1 MVEENVPGIQKE
13 VEYEYEES
21 KGSLSNRSNEARE
34 EVTSEYSDISQEAK
48 VYEEAIIYIAKTNIE
63 KIGGSKLPNAFENN
77 QKDNRVS
84 TPDGHFY
91 LKVGVSSAEQLIL
104 GSSFKEGVR
113 HLEPNSRLLIEV
125 KTKLPRDIGK
135 LGKQIKK
142 SYNQLEKL
150 YKEYNLSSVEITN
163 SSIGNYLIVFNGS
176 DPSNLEEYF
185 EDLKSNLPVNVQ
197 NIIGIIYCT
206 KPLANS
212 LQKRI
217 KDEKSKMMKEVI
229 KNQVIEEMKEE
240 REQFDKQVIEE
251 MKKREQFAKQVI
263 EEMKKREQFAEQ
275 VIEEMKKREQFAKQ
289 VIEEM
294 KKREQFAEQVIEETK
309 KREQFGKQIEVNQ
322 MQLAKQIEEAKQLA
336 KQIEEANQ
344 VAKQIEEAKQVAKQI
359 EEANQVA
366 KQIANQKQ
374 MWSKKVKYKKK

>member
-163 SSIGNYLIVFNGS
+163 SSIGNYLIVFNGT
-176 DPSNLEEYF
+176 DPRDCKKYF
-185 EDLKSNLPVNVQ
+185 KDLKGKLPGNVRK
-197 NIIGIIYCT
+197 IIGILYCANT
-206 KPLANS
+206 LAKQLKEEISVKKKETYENE
-212 LQKRI
+212 I
-217 KDEKSKMMKEVI
+217 KED
-229 KNQVIEEMKEE
+229 MKEE
-240 REQFDKQVIEE
+240 RKLLFEERKQFSEERKQLT
-251 MKKREQFAKQVI
+251 EQFAKLM
-263 EEMKKREQFAEQ
+263 EDTKM
-275 VIEEMKKREQFAKQ
+275 QFAKQ
-289 VIEEM
+289 MEEDRKLLFEERKQFNKERKQFNEERNQFYSNRRG
-294 KKREQFAEQVIEETK
+294 KK
-309 KREQFGKQIEVNQ
+309 KQQ
-322 MQLAKQIEEAKQLA
+322 Y
-336 KQIEEANQ
+336 
-344 VAKQIEEAKQVAKQI
+344 
-359 EEANQVA
+359 
-366 KQIANQKQ
+366 
-374 MWSKKVKYKKK
+374 WKKVSN

>member
-1 MVEENVPGIQKE
+1 MVEENVPGIQIE
-13 VEYEYEES
+13 EYEES

-34 EVTSEYSDISQEAK
+34 EVSSEYSDISQEAK

-163 SSIGNYLIVFNGS
+163 SSIGNYLIVFNGT
-176 DPSNLEEYF
+176 DPRECKKYF
-185 EDLKSNLPVNVQ
+185 KVLKGKLPGKIWK
-197 NIIGIIYCT
+197 IIGILYCANT
-206 KPLANS
+206 LAKQLKKEISVKKKETYENE
-212 LQKRI
+212 I
-217 KDEKSKMMKEVI
+217 KED
-229 KNQVIEEMKEE
+229 MKEE
-240 REQFDKQVIEE
+240 RKLLFEERKQLTEE
-251 MKKREQFAKQVI
+251 RKQLTDTKMQFAKQM
-263 EEMKKREQFAEQ
+263 EEDRKLLFEERKQFNKE
-275 VIEEMKKREQFAKQ
+275 FAKQ
-289 VIEEM
+289 MEEDRKLLFEERKQFNKERKQFNEERNQFYSNRRG
-294 KKREQFAEQVIEETK
+294 KK
-309 KREQFGKQIEVNQ
+309 KQQ
-322 MQLAKQIEEAKQLA
+322 Y
-336 KQIEEANQ
+336 
-344 VAKQIEEAKQVAKQI
+344 
-359 EEANQVA
+359 
-366 KQIANQKQ
+366 
-374 MWSKKVKYKKK
+374 WKKVSN